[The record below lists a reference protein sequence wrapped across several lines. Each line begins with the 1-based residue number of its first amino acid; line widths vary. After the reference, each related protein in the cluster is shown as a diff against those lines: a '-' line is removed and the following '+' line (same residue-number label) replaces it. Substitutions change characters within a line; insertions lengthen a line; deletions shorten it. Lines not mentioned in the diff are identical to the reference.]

1 MTIIIIFN
9 LQLRWNNWNIAMIIV
24 NTPKINSIDPKDR
37 VLSNQQC
44 ATQLDECGQS
54 MLFSKMTDTIF
65 CCVVL
70 QELSKDCL
78 ASKYHCLAWESKIL
92 FYDYPKWNRVF
103 HWLYRLFIAAIHFNH
118 KKSNQKPRIL
128 DITYPKFKKGEPT
141 VRKQPEKADFGKH
154 SDITILVD
162 TPKDK
167 CVVLIILLCNNKIS
181 RLLQTS

>member
-1 MTIIIIFN
+1 
-9 LQLRWNNWNIAMIIV
+9 
-24 NTPKINSIDPKDR
+24 
-37 VLSNQQC
+37 
-44 ATQLDECGQS
+44 
-54 MLFSKMTDTIF
+54 MLLSKMTDTIF

-70 QELSKDCL
+70 LELLKDCL
-78 ASKYHCLAWESKIL
+78 ASKCMREQEFVLWLSR
-92 FYDYPKWNRVF
+92 WNRVF

-141 VRKQPEKADFGKH
+141 VRKRPEKADFGKH

-162 TPKDK
+162 TPQNK

-181 RLLQTS
+181 RLLQTFYIRLNDCVWQISRLWDIPIWKWQNYHFHKISK

>member
-70 QELSKDCL
+70 LELLKDCL
-78 ASKYHCLAWESKIL
+78 ASKCMREQDFVLWLSR
-92 FYDYPKWNRVF
+92 WNRVF

-141 VRKQPEKADFGKH
+141 VRKRPEKADFGKH

-162 TPKDK
+162 TPQNK